1 MKRINEIFYSLQ
13 GEGHNVGRAAVFVRF
28 SGCNRR
34 CPFCDTE
41 HESYSEMTDE
51 EIAQRMCAYP
61 SRFAV
66 LTGGEPLLQAD
77 ETFIDLLHRHG
88 FTVAVETN
96 GTLPLPANI
105 DWSTVSPKAP
115 TVVRRCDELK
125 VVFRQEDKELPI
137 DLSLNPDGIEAS
149 HYYLQP
155 CDTGNAERNK
165 RIMEAAVG
173 YIKAHP
179 EWRLSLQT
187 HKLIGIK

>member
-1 MKRINEIFYSLQ
+1 M
-13 GEGHNVGRAAVFVRF
+13 
-28 SGCNRR
+28 
-34 CPFCDTE
+34 
-41 HESYSEMTDE
+41 
-51 EIAQRMCAYP
+51 
-61 SRFAV
+61 
-66 LTGGEPLLQAD
+66 
-77 ETFIDLLHRHG
+77 
-88 FTVAVETN
+88 
-96 GTLPLPANI
+96 
-105 DWSTVSPKAP
+105 SPKAP